1 MRQCV
6 CVLRVSLCVCVGEMC
21 RQGLVSGLLSDSGV
35 NNTLSL
41 LLCVCVSACVCLCV
55 CKRERAREA
64 ESTVKWWV
72 GAGLVV

>member
-1 MRQCV
+1 MRQSV

-41 LLCVCVSACVCLCV
+41 LCVCVCVCVCV
-55 CKRERAREA
+55 CERESQRDSEQSEVLGRYRAGRL
-64 ESTVKWWV
+64 
-72 GAGLVV
+72 GG